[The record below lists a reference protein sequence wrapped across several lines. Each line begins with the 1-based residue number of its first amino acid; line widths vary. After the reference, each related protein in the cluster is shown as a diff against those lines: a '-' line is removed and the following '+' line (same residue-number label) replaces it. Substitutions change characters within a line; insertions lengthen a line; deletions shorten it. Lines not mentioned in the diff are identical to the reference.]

1 MKKISKLSILTF
13 LALFAATLTQQ
24 GAVRAEEEDT
34 KPENWG
40 QVPTATSAWT
50 HITAGSTTG
59 FELKDNYYYV
69 SESLTFTNTISGPG
83 QAGQGSGM
91 YVQAGSTVTLYI
103 PADVTLTVK
112 GADAQGTTGA
122 GAGILLPS
130 GSTLNVIGNGT
141 LKVTGGNAADGE
153 KGGNGTDAIF
163 TPDEDGDEG
172 EADDW
177 AWLLGSKITAGRG
190 GYGGYGGG
198 GAGAGIGTA
207 GGNGGEGAAMLSSD
221 DDRVPSSRP
230 DWTGGDLAGRA
241 GDPGSAGSA
250 AEATMG
256 TLNIASTITQQISGG
271 AKGNGGAA
279 GYTGKGV
286 FNGGNVTM
294 DIEIQTING
303 IPIPIPT
310 FDITDLQSIAGGG
323 GGGGGAGGGSA
334 HAIGTGGA
342 GGGGGASGA
351 CGSGCAKNGW
361 LNDNWGSVG
370 AGGGQGGY
378 GPEDNNGAAGVTFW
392 FQGDDSE
399 FDDAANHKPGG
410 TGGAAGTPVSAD
422 MASSVGEADAPTYN
436 VSYYTVAVTSPKAS
450 ETYSV
455 GSSTTITL
463 PSLSG
468 GDQAYKWILSIHGHA
483 AGNTTSHCAAP
494 NGDVY
499 DPGDEVDLK
508 NIYGDIEFCA
518 VYVGCDIDCTSKLN
532 NYWATA
538 WASYVADK
546 YAVVK
551 LSNRKFYRDGYW
563 NTLTLPFS
571 LDASKLANTCLRDAD
586 IRTFKEASWDAP
598 NQRLTINFSSTNDGE
613 IHAGVPCLIRW
624 GTPTENPGDV
634 IEDPIFTNVQ
644 VDITAQSVFNDEDE
658 DNDYETVSVGGLRF
672 QAQIAPVQVTAGSK
686 TLLLGGENKL
696 YKPGKS
702 MWVYATRAYF
712 TYTSGSGIEMAR
724 EFVMDFGE
732 GEQTTTYIDNI
743 TVEDNRES
751 QVEGIFNLNGQRL
764 DAPQKGINIIN
775 GKKVVIK

>member
-1 MKKISKLSILTF
+1 MKKISILTL
-13 LALFAATLTQQ
+13 LALFAATLTPQ
-24 GAVRAEEEDT
+24 GAAWAQEKDD
-34 KPENWG
+34 NWG
-40 QVPTATSAWT
+40 QVKTVTSEWT
-50 HITAGSTTG
+50 HITEGSTTG
-59 FELKDNYYYV
+59 YELKDQYYYV
-69 SESLTFTNTISGPG
+69 SKDLTFTNTISG
-83 QAGQGSGM
+83 AGQGSGM
-91 YVQAGSTVTLYI
+91 HVQADRTVTLYI
-103 PADVTLTVK
+103 PAGVTLTVK
-112 GADAQGTTGA
+112 GADANGTKGA

-130 GSTLNVIGNGT
+130 GSTLNIIGNGT

-172 EADDW
+172 EADEW

-207 GGNGGEGAAMLSSD
+207 GGNGGEGAAMLASD
-221 DDRVPSSRP
+221 DERVPSSRP
-230 DWTGGDLAGRA
+230 DWEGGDLAGRA

-256 TLNIASTITQQISGG
+256 TLNIANTITQQISGG

-286 FNGGNVTM
+286 YNGGNVTM

-392 FQGDDSE
+392 FQGDDSV
-399 FDDAANHKPGG
+399 FDDMDNHKPGG
-410 TGGAAGTPVSAD
+410 AGGAAGAPVSAD
-422 MASSVGEADAPTYN
+422 MASSVGVAVAPTYN
-436 VSYYTVAVTSPKAS
+436 VKYYAIGVTPSKNTDTFQPS
-450 ETYSV
+450 N
-455 GSSTTITL
+455 STKITL
-463 PSLSG
+463 PSLNQ
-468 GDQAYKWILSIHGHA
+468 GDSKYKWILSIYGNVLGETSGHC
-483 AGNTTSHCAAP
+483 GGP

-499 DPGDEVDLK
+499 APGDEVDLS

-518 VYVGCDIDCTSKLN
+518 VYVGCEIECADTWSSGYSLAYNTAFTQKYTIVDLKDRKL
-532 NYWATA
+532 Y
-538 WASYVADK
+538 K
-546 YAVVK
+546 
-551 LSNRKFYRDGYW
+551 DGYW

-571 LDASKLANTCLRDAD
+571 LSAEKLATTCLAGAD
-586 IRTFKEASWDAP
+586 IRRFDNASWDSE
-598 NQRLTINFSSTNDGE
+598 NQRLTINFSSNEGKID
-613 IHAGVPCLIRW
+613 AGVPYIIRW
-624 GTPTENPGDV
+624 GTPETATGEVIYNPSFSNV
-634 IEDPIFTNVQ
+634 SIELY
-644 VDITAQSVFNDEDE
+644 
-658 DNDYETVSVGGLRF
+658 DNEELDAVGNTYEKSDGGLTF
-672 QAQIAPVQVTAGSK
+672 EGQIAPVQVTSSSRS
-686 TLLLGGENKL
+686 LLLGAENKL
-696 YKPGKS
+696 YKPQNAIY
-702 MWVYATRAYF
+702 VYATRAYF
-712 TYTSGSGIEMAR
+712 TYTKSSGIAMAQ
-724 EFVMDFGE
+724 EIVMDFGD
-732 GEQTTTYIDNI
+732 GEQTTTRIENVNVENSTRGIDL
-743 TVEDNRES
+743 D
-751 QVEGIFNLNGQRL
+751 GIFDLQGRRVEN
-764 DAPQKGINIIN
+764 PTKGLYIIN
-775 GKKVVIK
+775 GKKVIIK

>member
-1 MKKISKLSILTF
+1 MKKLSILTF
-13 LALFAATLTQQ
+13 LALFAATLTHQ
-24 GAVRAEEEDT
+24 GGAWAQDT
-34 KPENWG
+34 KDDNWG
-40 QVPTATSAWT
+40 QVPTVTSKWT
-50 HITAGSTTG
+50 HITESSAAG
-59 FELKDNYYYV
+59 FELKDQYYYV
-69 SESLTFTNTISGPG
+69 SEDLTFTNTINGP
-83 QAGQGSGM
+83 GQGSGM
-91 YVQAGSTVTLYI
+91 YVQAGRTVNLYI
-103 PADVTLTVK
+103 PAGVTLTVK
-112 GADAQGTTGA
+112 GADANGTKGA
-122 GAGILLPS
+122 GAGILLPE

-141 LKVTGGNAADGE
+141 LKATGGNAADGE

-207 GGNGGEGAAMLSSD
+207 GGNGGEGAAMLPSE

-230 DWTGGDLAGRA
+230 DWEGGDLAGRA

-250 AEATMG
+250 AVATMG

-286 FNGGNVTM
+286 YNGGNVTM
-294 DIEIQTING
+294 DIEIHTING
-303 IPIPIPT
+303 IPIPIPE
-310 FDITDLQSIAGGG
+310 FDISDLQSIAGGG

-399 FDDAANHKPGG
+399 FDDMDNHKPGG
-410 TGGAAGTPVSAD
+410 EGGAAGTPVSAD
-422 MASSVGEADAPTYN
+422 KSSSVGVAVAPKYK
-436 VSYYTVAVTSPKAS
+436 VSYYTVGATLSKN
-450 ETYSV
+450 EEEYEV
-455 GSSTTITL
+455 GSGSQITL
-463 PSLSG
+463 PTIKSTDG
-468 GDQAYKWILSIHGHA
+468 KNYKWILSIY
-483 AGNTTSHCAAP
+483 GNTLGATSSHCGGP
-494 NGDVY
+494 NGYVY
-499 DPGDEVDLK
+499 EPGTTVDLS

-518 VYVGCDIDCTSKLN
+518 IYIGCTIDCASETEQWWN
-532 NYWATA
+532 TTWAYLA
-538 WASYVADK
+538 GGK
-546 YAVVK
+546 YAVVNLK
-551 LSNRKFYRDGYW
+551 NRKLYKDGYW

-571 LDASKLANTCLRDAD
+571 LSAEKLATTCLAGAD
-586 IRTFKEASWDAP
+586 IRKFENASWDGTNKA
-598 NQRLTINFSSTNDGE
+598 LTLNFSDSNEGKID
-613 IHAGVPCLIRW
+613 AGVPYIISW
-624 GTPTENPGDV
+624 ADTGEV
-634 IEDPIFTNVQ
+634 IEDPCFTNVE
-644 VDITAQSVFNDEDE
+644 VTLTDQSALNDDDEYNNYETE
-658 DNDYETVSVGGLRF
+658 DNGVRF
-672 QAQIAPVQVTAGSK
+672 QALIGPSQLQANDNMFVLGTKNKIYKVT
-686 TLLLGGENKL
+686 
-696 YKPGKS
+696 KP
-702 MWVYATRAYF
+702 MYVYATHAYF
-712 TYTSGSGIEMAR
+712 DCYSNDDISMAH
-724 EFVMDFGE
+724 EITLDFGG
-732 GEQTTTYIDNI
+732 GEQISTSIEN
-743 TVEDNRES
+743 VETDGLRQNTI
-751 QVEGIFNLNGQRL
+751 EGIFNLNGQRL